1 MSIIIAYRGS
11 DSPADIEAS
20 GVLWVDGQPLAALGV
35 PFVTPKGE
43 KPIAQMAELQ
53 KRLYPGDQ
61 WHPQFDDALDYA
73 RRIRD
78 KYEPLRYTFEAVG
91 HGLGG
96 SSAQRVAHPFAWGG
110 RTFDALGAQHHT
122 RARGPASRLANHAR
136 AQPPHPPSSTQA
148 APSA

>member
-1 MSIIIAYRGS
+1 MRISDWSSDGCSSDLIAYRGS
-11 DSPADIEAS
+11 DGPEDIEAS
-20 GVLWVDGQPLAALGV
+20 GTLWVDGQPLAALGV
-35 PFVTPKGE
+35 PLVTPKGE

-78 KYEPLRYTFEAVG
+78 KYEPLGYTFEAVG

-96 SSAQRVAHPFAWGG
+96 SEAQLVAHT
-110 RTFDALGAQHHT
+110 RSEEHT
-122 RARGPASRLANHAR
+122 SELQSLMRISYAVFC
-136 AQPPHPPSSTQA
+136 
-148 APSA
+148 

>member
-1 MSIIIAYRGS
+1 MRISDWSSDGCSSDLIAYRGS
-11 DSPADIEAS
+11 DGPEDIEAS
-20 GVLWVDGQPLAALGV
+20 GTLWVDGQPLAALGV
-35 PFVTPKGE
+35 PLVTPKGE

-78 KYEPLRYTFEAVG
+78 KYEPLGYTFEAVG

-96 SSAQRVAHPFAWGG
+96 SEAQLVAHTFGWGG
-110 RTFDALGAQHHT
+110 RTFDALGAQDRKST
-122 RARGPASRLANHAR
+122 RLN
-136 AQPPHPPSSTQA
+136 SSH
-148 APSA
+148 